1 VGNPTTWRFQH
12 NAMNAPFEVHL
23 WGDDEHYAGQVADA
37 IFRDIDHAEALLS
50 HFREDSDVG
59 RVGLLEGGQSVQVST
74 EMMDCLLVAL
84 WVHSETGGAFDVMLG
99 RGLNTLVLNP
109 DSLSVG
115 VTKDG
120 GTPQIDL
127 GGIGKGFALDRAA
140 EIVAEWGLEDALLT
154 AGPSTVLAL
163 GTQDGEPWSVGVNGT
178 VQVLTDQA
186 LSASGKDVQG
196 AHVLDPRKREPAS
209 GHEKAWAIAPSA
221 AVADALSTAFM
232 VMDRTEVETCCRSH
246 EGIEGHVLS
255 QDGEFISFG

>member
-1 VGNPTTWRFQH
+1 MTYSYH
-12 NAMNAPFEVHL
+12 HEAMHAPFEVHL
-23 WGDDEHYAGQVADA
+23 CSNDEHYAGQVADA
-37 IFRDIDHAEALLS
+37 VFRDIDHAEALLS

-59 RVGLLEGGQSVQVST
+59 RVSLLAGGQSVQVSP

-84 WVHSETGGAFDVMLG
+84 WVHVETAGAFDVMLG
-99 RGLNTLVLNP
+99 LGLDTLVLNP

-115 VTKDG
+115 VTQDG
-120 GTPQIDL
+120 GTPKIDL

-140 EIVAEWGLEDALLT
+140 EIVAEWGFEDALLT

-178 VQVLTDQA
+178 GQVLTDRA

-196 AHVLDPRKREPAS
+196 AHVLDPRKGQAAS

-232 VMDRTEVETCCRSH
+232 VMDRIEVKTFCRAH
-246 EGIEGHVLS
+246 KGIEGHVLS
-255 QDGEFISFG
+255 QDGEFMSFV

>member
-1 VGNPTTWRFQH
+1 MMTYRFNH
-12 NAMNAPFEVHL
+12 NAMHAPFEMHL
-23 WGDDEHYAGQVADA
+23 VGDDEPYAGQVADA
-37 IFRDIDHAEALLS
+37 VFRDIDHAEDLLS

-59 RVGLLEGGQSVQVST
+59 RVGLLEAGQSVQVST

-84 WVHSETGGAFDVMLG
+84 WVHGETGGAFDVMLG
-99 RGLNTLVLNP
+99 QGLDTLVLNP

-115 VTKDG
+115 VTKAG
-120 GTPQIDL
+120 GTPKIDL

-140 EIVAEWGLEDALLT
+140 EIVAEWGFEDALLT

-163 GTQDGEPWSVGVNGT
+163 GTQDGDPWSLGVNGT
-178 VQVLTDQA
+178 AQVLTDRA

-196 AHVLDPRKREPAS
+196 AHVLDPRQGEPAG
-209 GHEKAWAIAPSA
+209 GHEKAWAISPSA

-232 VMDRTEVETCCRSH
+232 VMDRLEVETFCRSH

-255 QDGEFISFG
+255 QDAEFISFV